1 MKIAILT
8 SRREALKPFTDAMV
22 RRGLELDFYSE
33 SLDVLNALRG
43 QGKKTEWA
51 ILIVDELR
59 VDFRRFLSVLM
70 EVNPFLNTA
79 MLTDL
84 SPEGFH
90 EESEGLGVLMALP
103 LLPSETDLQ
112 ELLDRMTHIGIGV

>member
-8 SRREALKPFTDAMV
+8 SRREALKPFTEAMV
-22 RRGLELDFYSE
+22 RHGLELDFYSE

-51 ILIVDELR
+51 LLIVDELR

-84 SPEGFH
+84 SPDVFH

-103 LLPSETDLQ
+103 LLPGEADLH
-112 ELLDRMTHIGIGV
+112 ELLDRMTQIGIGV